1 MGTVKMKNETGLLT
15 NGLVLLVNRMQDEQ
29 KQIRTEVTGERQVLS
44 EEDESGV
51 NDDLEDVNDDGKM
64 EDVQVQA
71 NGQAIQQQPQG
82 TDAVR

>member
-71 NGQAIQQQPQG
+71 NGQAIQ
-82 TDAVR
+82 